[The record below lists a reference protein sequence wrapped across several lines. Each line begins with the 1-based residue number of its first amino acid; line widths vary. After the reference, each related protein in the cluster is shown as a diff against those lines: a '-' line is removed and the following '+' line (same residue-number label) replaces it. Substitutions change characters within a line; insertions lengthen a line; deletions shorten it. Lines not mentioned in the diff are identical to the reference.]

1 MDSIKPGQDPSILPG
16 MDAVT
21 FAGPP
26 GDAGGNSPDPDP
38 DQPPPRRI
46 EGRFCPFCAGAIPQE
61 FVFCI
66 NCGRN
71 V

>member
-1 MDSIKPGQDPSILPG
+1 MDSIKPGQDPSVLPG

-21 FAGPP
+21 FTSPP
-26 GDAGGNSPDPDP
+26 GDAADDSPDPGAEER
-38 DQPPPRRI
+38 PPRRI

-61 FVFCI
+61 FVFCTH
-66 NCGRN
+66 CGRN